1 MYDVCTR
8 RGAFRSALALAAWP
22 LFADEP
28 KPVKPSYNTM
38 SDEDEISLGRDLSKE
53 MEKREKMKFI
63 ESRSLHTYAD
73 GILQKVAETSRRP
86 NIPYSLKIVDTTAVN
101 ACALPGGFVYLNRGL
116 MEWSHNEAEM
126 VSVLAHEIGHVA
138 GHHGANNIC
147 REKSADS
154 LISEASR
161 ILLGDEAPGKII
173 EQLGGP
179 VAVLAML
186 RYDRYQESEADLLG
200 CYNMQRAGWNPESMV
215 TLFKR
220 LSDRAGGFDSI
231 LVVTS
236 DHPASSERAE
246 RISEELKQ
254 YPPPGKL
261 VTSNAAFD
269 SMQAELK
276 KLPPAPKPSQL
287 SAEG

>member
-1 MYDVCTR
+1 MYNLCTR
-8 RGAFRSALALAAWP
+8 RSALRSTLALAASP
-22 LFADEP
+22 LLADEP
-28 KPVKPSYNTM
+28 KPVKPAYNTM
-38 SDEDEISLGRDLSKE
+38 SDEDEIALGRDLAKE

-63 ESRSLHTYAD
+63 EGRSLHAYAN
-73 GILQKVAETSRRP
+73 GILQKLAENSRRP

-116 MEWSHNEAEM
+116 MQWSQNEAEM
-126 VSVLAHEIGHVA
+126 VSVLAHEIGHVV
-138 GHHGANNIC
+138 GRHGTNNIC

-161 ILLGDEAPGKII
+161 ILLGDEATGKII

-179 VAVLAML
+179 VAALAL
-186 RYDRYQESEADLLG
+186 LKYDRYQESEADLLG

-220 LSDRAGGFDSI
+220 LSDRSGGFESI
-231 LVVTS
+231 FVVTS

-246 RISEELKQ
+246 RISEEIKQ
-254 YPPPGKL
+254 YPPPGRL
-261 VTSNAAFD
+261 VTNSAAFD
-269 SMQAELK
+269 SMQAEVK
-276 KLPPAPKPSQL
+276 KLPPAPKPSQV
-287 SAEG
+287 SSEG